1 VQRPRFDLRSWWA
14 ANRVDGR
21 TLRSEAV
28 AGVPGAIGSVPDG
41 MAASVLAGV
50 NPIHGLYASLVGPIA
65 GGLFSSTRLMVV
77 TTTSAAA
84 LAAGSVLAGVPAQDR
99 SAALLLLTLLAG
111 ALMVVASILR
121 LGRYVRFVS
130 HSVMMGFLTGV
141 AANIVLGQFGDL
153 TGMTGEG
160 DYAVTRAWSVLTA
173 PGEWD
178 RATVLVGLAAMA
190 LVVGL
195 ARTPL
200 SGYAAVVALVVPTAA
215 LALGDIDGVTRVG
228 DVGDIPSSLP
238 TLALPRLGLL
248 TPDLLL
254 GAFAVAVIVL
264 VQGAGVS
271 ESAPNEDGSRSDA
284 NGDFLGQGMGNLAAG
299 LLQGQPVGGSVGQT
313 ALNVKAGA
321 TTRWASV
328 ASGVWMALIVVVFAR
343 LVGNVA
349 MATLAAVLVTA
360 AIGSVRVGE
369 IRTVYLSGVNSRI
382 ALTSTFIATLVLPV
396 PAAVGTGVVLSLL
409 LQLNQELV
417 DLRVVELRR
426 RPDGTYEELPAPGA
440 APSRSVTVLHAYG
453 SLLYAGTRT
462 LQAHLPDPA
471 GTDRPVVV
479 LRLRGRTSLGAT
491 FLVVMADYAERLSAA
506 GGHLFLAGV
515 DPAVQSWIEHTDRL
529 ELGGSVDLVPATP
542 ILGEATGEA
551 LARAEAWL
559 REAIDTD
566 EGAP

>member
-1 VQRPRFDLRSWWA
+1 
-14 ANRVDGR
+14 
-21 TLRSEAV
+21 
-28 AGVPGAIGSVPDG
+28 
-41 MAASVLAGV
+41 M
-50 NPIHGLYASLVGPIA
+50 
-65 GGLFSSTRLMVV
+65 
-77 TTTSAAA
+77 
-84 LAAGSVLAGVPAQDR
+84 
-99 SAALLLLTLLAG
+99 
-111 ALMVVASILR
+111 
-121 LGRYVRFVS
+121 
-130 HSVMMGFLTGV
+130 
-141 AANIVLGQFGDL
+141 
-153 TGMTGEG
+153 
-160 DYAVTRAWSVLTA
+160 
-173 PGEWD
+173 
-178 RATVLVGLAAMA
+178 
-190 LVVGL
+190 
-195 ARTPL
+195 
-200 SGYAAVVALVVPTAA
+200 
-215 LALGDIDGVTRVG
+215 
-228 DVGDIPSSLP
+228 
-238 TLALPRLGLL
+238 L

>member
-1 VQRPRFDLRSWWA
+1 MRRSPFDLRAWWT
-14 ANRVDGR
+14 ANRVDAR
-21 TLRSEAV
+21 TLRAEAV

-84 LAAGSVLAGVPAQDR
+84 LAAGSVLSGVPAQDR
-99 SAALLLLTLLAG
+99 SASLLLLTLLAG
-111 ALMVVASILR
+111 ALMVAASALR

-141 AANIVLGQFGDL
+141 AANIVLGQLGDL
-153 TGMTGEG
+153 TGTAGEG
-160 DYAVTRAWSVLTA
+160 DYAVTRAWSVLTS
-173 PGEWD
+173 PGRWD
-178 RATVLVGLAAMA
+178 LATVLVGLGAMA

-195 ARTPL
+195 ARTPFA
-200 SGYAAVVALVVPTAA
+200 GYAAVVALVVPTAV
-215 LALGDIDGVTRVG
+215 LALGDVGGVARVG

-238 TLALPRLGLL
+238 ALTLPRLGLL

-271 ESAPNEDGSRSDA
+271 ESAPNRDGSRSDP
-284 NGDFLGQGMGNLAAG
+284 NGDFLGQGVANLAVG
-299 LLQGQPVGGSVGQT
+299 LFQGQPVGGSVGQT

-321 TTRWASV
+321 SSRWASV
-328 ASGVWMALIVVVFAR
+328 FSGVWMALIVVVFAR
-343 LVGNVA
+343 QVGNVA

-360 AIGSVRVGE
+360 AVSSVRVGE

-382 ALTSTFIATLVLPV
+382 ALTSTFIATLLLPV
-396 PAAVGTGVVLSLL
+396 PAAVGAGVVLSLL

-426 RPDGTYEELPAPGA
+426 RPDGTFEEHPAPVA
-440 APSRSVTVLHAYG
+440 APSRAVTVLDAYG

-471 GTDRPVVV
+471 GADRPVVV
-479 LRLRGRTSLGAT
+479 VRLRGRTSLGAT
-491 FLVVMADYAERLSAA
+491 FLVVVADYAARLSAA
-506 GGHLFLAGV
+506 GGHLILAGV
-515 DPAVQSWIEHTDRL
+515 DPSVESWIERTDRL
-529 ELGGSVDLVPATP
+529 ELGGSVEIVPATP
-542 ILGEATGEA
+542 VLGEAMGEA
-551 LARAEAWL
+551 LIRGEAWL
-559 REAIDTD
+559 HEAIDTD